1 MKVVRDLSELK
12 LLDKSVVTTGT
23 FDGVHLGHRA
33 VLQTVLDR
41 AKEIGGKSLLLT
53 FHPHPRVVL
62 QQDTELKLLTTLEEK
77 IALLQSIG
85 LDYLVILPFTKAFSR
100 TTSLDFVRDLL
111 VKQLKTKVLV
121 IGYDHHF
128 GRNRE
133 GSFEHLQEFG
143 PLYGFDVEEIKA
155 QDVNEI
161 KVSSTKIRAA
171 LEEGWVEKANKLLGH
186 PYRVTGKVVRG
197 RQVGSKMGFPT
208 ANIEVEDPFKL
219 IPLKGVYAVY
229 AFLEGMRYKAMLN
242 IGNRP
247 TIEAAGEVTIE
258 VHVLEFQGDLYGKE
272 LAIDLIARLRA
283 EQNFSDQSALKMQ
296 LLKDKEQS
304 LTIL

>member
-1 MKVVRDLSELK
+1 MSELK